1 MEKSNETFKFEI
13 TNIINSIRI
22 SETCVSMKK
31 EVTNLHETLIK
42 FTKGKIKT
50 WLYSIKSKVFLK

>member
-13 TNIINSIRI
+13 TNIRNSTRI
-22 SETCVSMKK
+22 CETCVSMKK
-31 EVTNLHETLIK
+31 EVTDLYETLIK

-50 WLYSIKSKVFLK
+50 